1 MWFSISKWRWVI
13 YAVMHNVMI
22 KGRGREGVEE
32 KLFCGILLWQHRWT
46 DAGAVNTHCF
56 YTSITLS
63 VLNSGQ
69 SCFQASL
76 AFSSIRTSLSVGN
89 ELLRMS
95 NDLIFIPALLVLP
108 STFNSINFQLV
119 IFFPSSFK
127 NNSFIDI

>member
-1 MWFSISKWRWVI
+1 MWFTQANGGGI

-76 AFSSIRTSLSVGN
+76 AFSPIRTSLSAGN